1 MKIDS
6 VGVSKLLSKYNNQ
19 NEKKNNLRQ
28 TESASKKDSFNISK
42 DAQELQKAKA
52 KIDDMS
58 KSRQEK
64 VAKLKQD
71 VQQGNYDVV
80 AGEEI
85 AEKMLNQAGINKLV

>member
-1 MKIDS
+1 
-6 VGVSKLLSKYNNQ
+6 
-19 NEKKNNLRQ
+19 
-28 TESASKKDSFNISK
+28 
-42 DAQELQKAKA
+42 
-52 KIDDMS
+52 MS

-85 AEKMLNQAGINKLV
+85 AEKMLNQAGINKLVYGVNIIETIN